1 MKQKTRKGLF
11 GFIFLLPV
19 IVMISI
25 FFIYPLIKVVLMS
38 FQEWEIMGGSSFV
51 GLSNYKKAL
60 VDDEFWKTL
69 WNTIIYAIIVT
80 PMIFVPAVL
89 LANALK
95 KTSRS
100 TKIFRTIFFI
110 PYAISFVAASYIW
123 QWIYNDSYGI
133 LNYILISLNLIG
145 QPINWLGQT
154 WLSRVMVSIM
164 VAWKTLGFTMIIVIA
179 GLQGISPQIYEA
191 ASIDGAEKSQ
201 VFRYI
206 TLPLLRPTLVLA
218 LILSLAGSFKAFDHF
233 YIMTKGGPL
242 KTTETIVMYINK
254 IGFEFYDIGFGS
266 AVSVIFLGILLL
278 ISYLQLKAGGFQN
291 E

>member
-38 FQEWEIMGGSSFV
+38 FQEWKIMGGSSFV

-69 WNTIIYAIIVT
+69 WNTVIYAIIVT

>member
-38 FQEWEIMGGSSFV
+38 FQEWKIMGGSSFV

-69 WNTIIYAIIVT
+69 WNTVIYAIIVT

-100 TKIFRTIFFI
+100 TKIFRTIFFL

>member
-1 MKQKTRKGLF
+1 
-11 GFIFLLPV
+11 
-19 IVMISI
+19 
-25 FFIYPLIKVVLMS
+25 MS
-38 FQEWEIMGGSSFV
+38 FQEWKIMGGSSFV

-69 WNTIIYAIIVT
+69 WNTVIYAIIVT

-218 LILSLAGSFKAFDHF
+218 LIPS
-233 YIMTKGGPL
+233 T
-242 KTTETIVMYINK
+242 
-254 IGFEFYDIGFGS
+254 
-266 AVSVIFLGILLL
+266 
-278 ISYLQLKAGGFQN
+278 
-291 E
+291 

>member
-1 MKQKTRKGLF
+1 MKQKTRKGLY
-11 GFIFLLPV
+11 GFLFLLPV

-38 FQEWEIMGGSSFV
+38 FQEWKIMGGSSFV

-60 VDDEFWKTL
+60 ADDEFWKTL
-69 WNTIIYAIIVT
+69 WNTVIYAIIVT
-80 PMIFVPAVL
+80 PMIFVPAVM

-100 TKIFRTIFFI
+100 TKIFRTIFFV

-123 QWIYNDSYGI
+123 QWIYNDSYGV
-133 LNYILISLNLIG
+133 LNYILISLNMIG

-154 WLSRVMVSIM
+154 WLSRIMVSIM

-191 ASIDGAEKSQ
+191 ASIDGARKSQ

-266 AVSVIFLGILLL
+266 AISVIFLGILLL

>member
-1 MKQKTRKGLF
+1 
-11 GFIFLLPV
+11 
-19 IVMISI
+19 
-25 FFIYPLIKVVLMS
+25 MS

>member
-11 GFIFLLPV
+11 GFLFLLPV
-19 IVMISI
+19 LVMISI

-38 FQEWEIMGGSSFV
+38 FQEWKIMGGSSFV

-60 VDDEFWKTL
+60 SDDEFWKTL
-69 WNTIIYAIIVT
+69 WNTVIYAVIVT
-80 PMIFVPAVL
+80 PMIFVPAVM
-89 LANALK
+89 LASALK

-100 TKIFRTIFFI
+100 TKIFRTIFFV

-123 QWIYNDSYGI
+123 QWIYNDSYGV
-133 LNYILISLNLIG
+133 LNYILISLNTID

-154 WLSRVMVSIM
+154 WLSRIMVSIM
-164 VAWKTLGFTMIIVIA
+164 VAWKTLGFTMIILIA

-191 ASIDGAEKSQ
+191 ASIDGAKKSQ

-206 TLPLLRPTLVLA
+206 TLPLLRPTLILA

-266 AVSVIFLGILLL
+266 AISVIFLGILLL

>member
-11 GFIFLLPV
+11 GFLFLLPV
-19 IVMISI
+19 LVMVSI

-38 FQEWEIMGGSSFV
+38 FQEWKIMGGSSFV

-60 VDDEFWKTL
+60 ADDEFWKTL
-69 WNTIIYAIIVT
+69 WNTIIYAVIVT
-80 PMIFVPAVL
+80 PMIFVPAVM

-100 TKIFRTIFFI
+100 TKIFRTIFFV

-123 QWIYNDSYGI
+123 QWIYNDSYGV
-133 LNYILISLNLIG
+133 LNYILISLNMIG

-154 WLSRVMVSIM
+154 WLSRIMVSIM

-179 GLQGISPQIYEA
+179 GLQGISPQVYEA
-191 ASIDGAEKSQ
+191 ASIDGAKKSQ

-206 TLPLLRPTLVLA
+206 TLPLLRPTLILA

>member
-38 FQEWEIMGGSSFV
+38 FQEWKIMGGSSFV

-100 TKIFRTIFFI
+100 TKILRTIFFL

>member
-1 MKQKTRKGLF
+1 
-11 GFIFLLPV
+11 
-19 IVMISI
+19 
-25 FFIYPLIKVVLMS
+25 
-38 FQEWEIMGGSSFV
+38 
-51 GLSNYKKAL
+51 
-60 VDDEFWKTL
+60 
-69 WNTIIYAIIVT
+69 
-80 PMIFVPAVL
+80 MIFVPAVM

-100 TKIFRTIFFI
+100 TKIFRTIFFV

-123 QWIYNDSYGI
+123 QWIYNDSYGV
-133 LNYILISLNLIG
+133 LNYILISLNMIG

-154 WLSRVMVSIM
+154 WLSRIMVSIM

-191 ASIDGAEKSQ
+191 ASIDGARKSQ

-266 AVSVIFLGILLL
+266 AISVIFLGILLL

>member
-1 MKQKTRKGLF
+1 KGLF

-38 FQEWEIMGGSSFV
+38 FQEWKIMGGSSFV

-69 WNTIIYAIIVT
+69 WNTVIYAIIVT

-100 TKIFRTIFFI
+100 TKILRTIFFL

>member
-38 FQEWEIMGGSSFV
+38 FQEWKIMGGSSFV

-100 TKIFRTIFFI
+100 TKIFRTIFFL

>member
-1 MKQKTRKGLF
+1 M
-11 GFIFLLPV
+11 
-19 IVMISI
+19 
-25 FFIYPLIKVVLMS
+25 VV
-38 FQEWEIMGGSSFV
+38 
-51 GLSNYKKAL
+51 K
-60 VDDEFWKTL
+60 
-69 WNTIIYAIIVT
+69 
-80 PMIFVPAVL
+80 
-89 LANALK
+89 
-95 KTSRS
+95 
-100 TKIFRTIFFI
+100 
-110 PYAISFVAASYIW
+110 
-123 QWIYNDSYGI
+123 SYGFHNGCMEDSWI
-133 LNYILISLNLIG
+133 HYDNCHC
-145 QPINWLGQT
+145 
-154 WLSRVMVSIM
+154 RV
-164 VAWKTLGFTMIIVIA
+164 A
-179 GLQGISPQIYEA
+179 GYFPQIYEA

>member
-11 GFIFLLPV
+11 GFLFLLPV
-19 IVMISI
+19 LVMISI

-38 FQEWEIMGGSSFV
+38 FQEWKIMGGSSFV

-60 VDDEFWKTL
+60 SDDEFWKTL
-69 WNTIIYAIIVT
+69 WNTVIYAVIVT
-80 PMIFVPAVL
+80 PMIFVPAVM

-100 TKIFRTIFFI
+100 TKIFRTIFFV

-123 QWIYNDSYGI
+123 QWIYNDSYGV
-133 LNYILISLNLIG
+133 LNYILISLNTIG

-154 WLSRVMVSIM
+154 WLSRIMVSIM
-164 VAWKTLGFTMIIVIA
+164 VAWKTLGFTMIILIA

-191 ASIDGAEKSQ
+191 ASIDGAKKSQ

-266 AVSVIFLGILLL
+266 AISVIFLGILLL

>member
-38 FQEWEIMGGSSFV
+38 FQEWKIMGGSSFV

-69 WNTIIYAIIVT
+69 WNTVIYAIIVT

-100 TKIFRTIFFI
+100 TKIFRTIF
-110 PYAISFVAASYIW
+110 SYHMRFPLLLLVIFG
-123 QWIYNDSYGI
+123 N
-133 LNYILISLNLIG
+133 
-145 QPINWLGQT
+145 
-154 WLSRVMVSIM
+154 
-164 VAWKTLGFTMIIVIA
+164 GFT
-179 GLQGISPQIYEA
+179 
-191 ASIDGAEKSQ
+191 
-201 VFRYI
+201 
-206 TLPLLRPTLVLA
+206 
-218 LILSLAGSFKAFDHF
+218 
-233 YIMTKGGPL
+233 
-242 KTTETIVMYINK
+242 TIPMEY
-254 IGFEFYDIGFGS
+254 
-266 AVSVIFLGILLL
+266 
-278 ISYLQLKAGGFQN
+278 
-291 E
+291 

>member
-38 FQEWEIMGGSSFV
+38 FQEWKIMGGSSFV

-69 WNTIIYAIIVT
+69 WNTVIYAIIVT

-154 WLSRVMVSIM
+154 WLSRFMVSIM

>member
-11 GFIFLLPV
+11 GFLFLLPV
-19 IVMISI
+19 LVMISI

-38 FQEWEIMGGSSFV
+38 FQEWKIMGGSSFV

-60 VDDEFWKTL
+60 SDDEFWKTL
-69 WNTIIYAIIVT
+69 WNTVIYAVIVT
-80 PMIFVPAVL
+80 PMIFVPAVM

-100 TKIFRTIFFI
+100 TKIFRTIFFV

-123 QWIYNDSYGI
+123 QWIYNDSYGV
-133 LNYILISLNLIG
+133 LNYILISLNTID

-154 WLSRVMVSIM
+154 WLSRIMVSIM
-164 VAWKTLGFTMIIVIA
+164 VAWKTLGFTMIILIA

-191 ASIDGAEKSQ
+191 ASIDGAKKSQ

-266 AVSVIFLGILLL
+266 AISVIFLGILLL

>member
-1 MKQKTRKGLF
+1 
-11 GFIFLLPV
+11 
-19 IVMISI
+19 
-25 FFIYPLIKVVLMS
+25 
-38 FQEWEIMGGSSFV
+38 
-51 GLSNYKKAL
+51 
-60 VDDEFWKTL
+60 
-69 WNTIIYAIIVT
+69 
-80 PMIFVPAVL
+80 
-89 LANALK
+89 
-95 KTSRS
+95 
-100 TKIFRTIFFI
+100 
-110 PYAISFVAASYIW
+110 
-123 QWIYNDSYGI
+123 
-133 LNYILISLNLIG
+133 
-145 QPINWLGQT
+145 
-154 WLSRVMVSIM
+154 MVSIM

>member
-38 FQEWEIMGGSSFV
+38 FQEWKIMGGSSFV

>member
-38 FQEWEIMGGSSFV
+38 FQEWKIMGGSSFV

-69 WNTIIYAIIVT
+69 WNTVIYAIIVT

-100 TKIFRTIFFI
+100 TKILRTIFFL

>member
-38 FQEWEIMGGSSFV
+38 FQEWKIMGGSSFV

-60 VDDEFWKTL
+60 ADDEFWKTL
-69 WNTIIYAIIVT
+69 WNTVIYAIIVT
-80 PMIFVPAVL
+80 PMIFVPAVM

-100 TKIFRTIFFI
+100 TKIFRTIFFV

-123 QWIYNDSYGI
+123 QWIYNDSYGV
-133 LNYILISLNLIG
+133 LNYILISLNMIG

-154 WLSRVMVSIM
+154 WLSRIMVSIM

-191 ASIDGAEKSQ
+191 ASIDGARKSQ

-266 AVSVIFLGILLL
+266 AISVIFLGILLL

>member
-11 GFIFLLPV
+11 GFLFLLPV
-19 IVMISI
+19 LVMVSI

-38 FQEWEIMGGSSFV
+38 FQEWKIMGGSSFV

-60 VDDEFWKTL
+60 ADDEFWKTL
-69 WNTIIYAIIVT
+69 WNTIIYAVIVT
-80 PMIFVPAVL
+80 PMIFVPAVM

-100 TKIFRTIFFI
+100 TKIFRTIFFV

-123 QWIYNDSYGI
+123 QWIYNDSYGV
-133 LNYILISLNLIG
+133 LNYILISLNTID

-154 WLSRVMVSIM
+154 WLSRIMVSIM
-164 VAWKTLGFTMIIVIA
+164 VAWKTLGFTMIILIA

-191 ASIDGAEKSQ
+191 ASIDGAKKSQ

-266 AVSVIFLGILLL
+266 AISVIFLGILLL